1 MILCLIVFS
10 TCSSSSFRLAY
21 ILGTA
26 GSDLMYH
33 HVLYLLIEQL
43 QAGTHIGTVD
53 SDLMYHHVL
62 YLLIEQ
68 LQAGTHIG
76 NSW

>member
-1 MILCLIVFS
+1 MRDKERNKDRVLIFFVFVHHQHKY
-10 TCSSSSFRLAY
+10 SFRLAY

-26 GSDLMYH
+26 GSDLMSH
-33 HVLYLLIEQL
+33 HVLYLL
-43 QAGTHIGTVD
+43 T
-53 SDLMYHHVL
+53 
-62 YLLIEQ
+62 EQ